1 VAQRLFAV
9 GALALLAVACPLAG
23 AGVARAAAA
32 APRATVQSAAPVPS
46 SAAVTSDV
54 APAKPIDL
62 TVALTPSDPA
72 ALAQYAQAVNTPGSP
87 VYHHFITVDQ
97 FAQSFGAGTQSTDA
111 VRDALSQAGL
121 TVGSRSANGLELP
134 VSGTAA
140 QVESAF
146 ATDLQ
151 HVTLAD
157 GVASYAD
164 TTAPTLP
171 QAAAGAVQDVAGL
184 DSLPVAAPAG
194 LTSAP
199 AGLTSAPSV
208 TSGSSDPRAA
218 GTGGPSSC
226 AAAQATG
233 ANTAQNIASAYGLN
247 GLWAQGDVGTGSTV
261 ALFELEPYTASD
273 VAAYQSCYGTSA
285 SVTNVSVDGGASC
298 GNDTECGVEDELDV
312 EDVAGLVPG
321 AQIKVYEGPNSGVGV
336 LDTYT
341 AIVQDPSAK
350 VVSTSWGLCE
360 TAQGSTAVNT
370 ENTLFEEAAVQGQ
383 AVFAASGDSGA
394 DDCAGSSA
402 LAGVDDPASQPY
414 VTGVGGTSLHGGV
427 TAETVWN
434 DGTGRGAGGGG
445 VSRRWAQP
453 SYQTSHVLS
462 QSAITCPTSPG
473 APTTTSS
480 CREVPDV
487 SADADPMSGYAV
499 FYAGGW
505 SVFGGTSAAA
515 PTWASLVAL
524 ADSSGY
530 CAGRDAIGFVN
541 PVLYGLPA
549 ADFHDVAAGNNSYA
563 GVSGYAAGSG
573 YDMASGLGTPNG
585 AALVPALCG
594 ASAGTTVAEPTPPA
608 ATTTTATP
616 PATTTTATTV
626 TPPTTTGPPVKTHPA
641 PAPIEFVAPAR
652 RSGRIGVRLSQPLQ
666 AFDRLGLVLAYS
678 ARGLPAGLRIDHASG
693 MVSGLPRR
701 TGTFIST
708 VLATDTAGNAQSVVV
723 RWTIAG
729 SAPRARRQA
738 HHARA
743 HRRAQSVRP
752 RRVRNRRS

>member
-1 VAQRLFAV
+1 VSRRPFAV
-9 GALALLAVACPLAG
+9 GALALLAAVCPLAG
-23 AGVARAAAA
+23 AGVARAAAD
-32 APRATVQSAAPVPS
+32 APRVTVQGVAPVPA
-46 SAAVTSDV
+46 SAAVTSDL

-87 VYHHFITVDQ
+87 LYHQFITVDQ
-97 FAQSFGAGTQSTDA
+97 FAQRFGADAQSTDA
-111 VRDALSQAGL
+111 LRDALAQAGL
-121 TVGSRSANGLELP
+121 IVGSRSANGLELP

-164 TTAPTLP
+164 TTAPSLP

-194 LTSAP
+194 LTA
-199 AGLTSAPSV
+199 
-208 TSGSSDPRAA
+208 GSSVPNAA
-218 GTGGPSSC
+218 APGGPSTC
-226 AAAQATG
+226 AGAQETG
-233 ANTAQNIASAYGLN
+233 ANTAQEIASAYGLN
-247 GLWAQGDVGTGSTV
+247 GLWAQGDVGTGTTV

-298 GNDTECGVEDELDV
+298 GNDPECGVEDELDI
-312 EDVAGLVPG
+312 EDVAGLAPG
-321 AQIKVYEGPNSGVGV
+321 AQIKVYEGPNSGNGA
-336 LDTYT
+336 LATYT
-341 AIVQDPSAK
+341 AIVQDPTAK

-360 TAQGSTAVNT
+360 AAQSTSTVNA
-370 ENTLFEEAAVQGQ
+370 ENTLFEEAATQGQ
-383 AVFAASGDSGA
+383 AVFAATGDSGA
-394 DDCAGSSA
+394 DDCGGSGA
-402 LAGVDDPASQPY
+402 PAGVDDPASQPF
-414 VTGVGGTSLHGGV
+414 VTGVGGTALHGGV
-427 TAETVWN
+427 TPETVWN
-434 DGTGRGAGGGG
+434 DGTGGGAGGGG

-487 SADADPMSGYAV
+487 SADADPESGYAV
-499 FYAGGW
+499 FYANRW

-530 CAGRDAIGFVN
+530 CAGRSAIGFVN
-541 PVLYGLPA
+541 PILYGLPA
-549 ADFHDVAAGNNSYA
+549 GDFHDVTVGNNSYE

-594 ASAGTTVAEPTPPA
+594 ASAGTTVAEPNPPA
-608 ATTTTATP
+608 VTTTPTTTTATP
-616 PATTTTATTV
+616 PAATTTVTTPTTTT
-626 TPPTTTGPPVKTHPA
+626 PPVKTHPV
-641 PAPIEFVAPAR
+641 PAAIEFVAPAR
-652 RSGRIGVRLSQPLQ
+652 RAGRIGVRLSQPLP
-666 AFDRLGLVLAYS
+666 AFDRLGLGLGYS
-678 ARGLPAGLRIDHASG
+678 ARGLPAGLRINRASG

-701 TGTFIST
+701 TGTSIST
-708 VLATDTAGNAQSVVV
+708 VVATDTAGNAQSVIV
-723 RWTIAG
+723 RWTITG

-743 HRRAQSVRP
+743 HRRSQSARP
-752 RRVRNRRS
+752 HRARSRRS

>member
-1 VAQRLFAV
+1 VARRPFAF
-9 GALALLAVACPLAG
+9 GAIALLAAVCPLAG
-23 AGVARAAAA
+23 AGVAHAAAD
-32 APRATVQSAAPVPS
+32 APRVTVQGVAPVPA

-54 APAKPIDL
+54 ADAKPIDL

-72 ALAQYAQAVNTPGSP
+72 ALAQYAQAVNSPGSP
-87 VYHHFITVDQ
+87 LYHQFITVDQ
-97 FAQSFGAGTQSTDA
+97 FAQRFGAGAQSTDA
-111 VRDALSQAGL
+111 VREALAQAGL

-157 GVASYAD
+157 GAASYTD
-164 TTAPTLP
+164 TTAPSLP
-171 QAAAGAVQDVAGL
+171 QAAAGAVQAVAGL

-194 LTSAP
+194 LTS
-199 AGLTSAPSV
+199 
-208 TSGSSDPRAA
+208 GSSGPHAA
-218 GTGGPSSC
+218 APGGPSTC

-233 ANTAQNIASAYGLN
+233 ANTAQDIASAYGLN
-247 GLWAQGDVGTGSTV
+247 GLWAQGDVGSGTTV

-285 SVTNVSVDGGASC
+285 SVTNVPVDGGASC
-298 GNDTECGVEDELDV
+298 GNDTECGVEDELDI

-321 AQIKVYEGPNSGVGV
+321 AQIDVYEGPNSGTGA
-336 LDTYT
+336 LDTY
-341 AIVQDPSAK
+341 ASIVQDPSVK

-360 TAQGSTAVNT
+360 TAQSTSTVNA
-370 ENTLFEEAAVQGQ
+370 ENTLFEEAATQGQ
-383 AVFAASGDSGA
+383 GVFAASGDSGA

-402 LAGVDDPASQPY
+402 LAGVDDPASQPF

-434 DGTGRGAGGGG
+434 DGSGGAGGGG

-453 SYQTSHVLS
+453 SYQTSRVLS
-462 QSAITCPTSPG
+462 QSAISCSTSPG
-473 APTTTSS
+473 APTTTST

-487 SADADPMSGYAV
+487 SADADPVSGYAV
-499 FYAGGW
+499 FYGGGW

-515 PTWASLVAL
+515 PTWASLIAL
-524 ADSSGY
+524 ADSSSY
-530 CAGRDAIGFVN
+530 CAGHAAIGFVN
-541 PVLYGLPA
+541 PILYGLPA
-549 ADFHDVAAGNNSYA
+549 GDFHDVTVGNNSYA
-563 GVSGYAAGSG
+563 KVSGYTAGSG

-594 ASAGTTVAEPTPPA
+594 ATAGTTVAEPNPPPA
-608 ATTTTATP
+608 ATTPTTTTTVTP
-616 PATTTTATTV
+616 PATTTTTATTV
-626 TPPTTTGPPVKTHPA
+626 PPTTTSPVKIHPA
-641 PAPIEFVAPAR
+641 PAAIDFVAPAR
-652 RSGRIGVRLSQPLQ
+652 RIGRIGVRLSQPLR
-666 AFDRLGLVLAYS
+666 AFDRLGLGLAYS
-678 ARGLPAGLRIDHASG
+678 ARGLPAGLRINRASG
-693 MVSGLPRR
+693 TVSGLPGR
-701 TGTFIST
+701 TGTFSST
-708 VLATDTAGNAQSVVV
+708 VVASDMAGNAQSVVV

-729 SAPRARRQA
+729 RAPRARREA

-743 HRRAQSVRP
+743 HRRPQSA
-752 RRVRNRRS
+752 RRRRARSRQS

>member
-1 VAQRLFAV
+1 VARRPFAV
-9 GALALLAVACPLAG
+9 GAIALLAAVCPL
-23 AGVARAAAA
+23 AGVARAAAD
-32 APRATVQSAAPVPS
+32 APRVTVQGVAPVPT
-46 SAAVTSDV
+46 SAAVTSDL
-54 APAKPIDL
+54 APAKTIDL

-87 VYHHFITVDQ
+87 LYHQFITVDQ
-97 FAQSFGAGTQSTDA
+97 FAQRFGAGAQSTEA
-111 VRDALSQAGL
+111 VRDALAEAGL

-151 HVTLAD
+151 RVTLAD
-157 GVASYAD
+157 GAASYAD
-164 TTAPTLP
+164 TTAPSLP
-171 QAAAGAVQDVAGL
+171 QAAAGAVQDIAGL

-194 LTSAP
+194 LA
-199 AGLTSAPSV
+199 
-208 TSGSSDPRAA
+208 SGSSGPLAA
-218 GTGGPSSC
+218 GTGGPSTC

-233 ANTAQNIASAYGLN
+233 ANTAQDIASAYGLN
-247 GLWAQGDVGTGSTV
+247 GLWAQGDVGSGTTV

-285 SVTNVSVDGGASC
+285 SVTNMPVAGGASC
-298 GNDTECGVEDELDV
+298 GNDTECGVEDELDI
-312 EDVAGLVPG
+312 EDVAGLAPG
-321 AQIKVYEGPNSGVGV
+321 AQIKVYEGPNSGAGV
-336 LDTYT
+336 LDTYS
-341 AIVQDPSAK
+341 AMVQDPSAK

-360 TAQGSTAVNT
+360 TAQSTSAVNA
-370 ENTLFEEAAVQGQ
+370 ESTLFEEAATQGQ

-394 DDCAGSSA
+394 DDCAGSST

-414 VTGVGGTSLHGGV
+414 VTGVGGTALHGGV

-434 DGTGRGAGGGG
+434 DGTGGGAGGGG

-473 APTTTSS
+473 AATATSS

-487 SADADPMSGYAV
+487 SADADPESGYAV
-499 FYAGGW
+499 FYGSRW
-505 SVFGGTSAAA
+505 SVYGGTSAAA

-524 ADSSGY
+524 ADSSSY
-530 CAGRDAIGFVN
+530 CAGRPAIGFLN
-541 PVLYGLPA
+541 PILYGLPA
-549 ADFHDVAAGNNSYA
+549 GDFHDVTVGNNSGA

-594 ASAGTTVAEPTPPA
+594 ASAGTTVAEPNPPA
-608 ATTTTATP
+608 ATTTPTTTTATP

-626 TPPTTTGPPVKTHPA
+626 ATSTTTPTTTTSPVKTHPA
-641 PAPIEFVAPAR
+641 PAAIEFVAPAR
-652 RSGRIGVRLSQPLQ
+652 RTGRIGIRLSQPLQ
-666 AFDRLGLVLAYS
+666 AFDRLGLSLGYS
-678 ARGLPAGLRIDHASG
+678 ARGLPSGLRIDRASG

-708 VLATDTAGNAQSVVV
+708 VVATDTAGNAQSVVV

-729 SAPRARRQA
+729 SAPRARSQA

-743 HRRAQSVRP
+743 HRRPQSARP
-752 RRVRNRRS
+752 HRVRNRRS